1 MYLATN
7 WQKTDAGNFVYGEV
21 TYVVNPIYAD
31 KFFIAPWDTGRYVG
45 NPSHTGQHVGNPS
58 HTGQHVGNPSHTR
71 QHVGNPSHTGRY
83 AGNPSHREDLLE
95 DTNGVR

>member
-45 NPSHTGQHVGNPS
+45 NPSHTGQH
-58 HTGQHVGNPSHTR
+58 
-71 QHVGNPSHTGRY
+71 
-83 AGNPSHREDLLE
+83 A
-95 DTNGVR
+95 